1 MIYFSPIPN
10 YFNIDENSPQDEL
23 PNYFY
28 NPFNLRGFSIFNEI
42 DEIKNDIFNTNLLD
56 DYNNEN
62 NNNHITNNINDKEPN
77 AYNEKMQTVFATSNN
92 EKNIKTASSPKEIT
106 TNSTKICNEPKT
118 DNKPKLGRK
127 RKDEINDEDIDND
140 KVHTKEKPDNIKVRF
155 KRIFFS
161 NLIDNLN
168 KRLKESSNPKLNSLN
183 LLKLNSDF
191 VKSLKKDVIINML
204 DSPASVVLSQKIA
217 KKYKRFDE
225 YHNRE
230 IINLIYEENEES
242 LITILSKY
250 TKELIEAFL
259 GNTDDDSLF
268 KNYSLEDSIKKL
280 SKKETKGYI
289 EKLRN
294 EAQHFEETFREISGR
309 NRTSKK
315 DKKIII
321 NSI

>member
-1 MIYFSPIPN
+1 MSIFSQIPN

-42 DEIKNDIFNTNLLD
+42 DEIKNDIFNTNLLV

-77 AYNEKMQTVFATSNN
+77 AYNEKMQTVFTTSNN
-92 EKNIKTASSPKEIT
+92 EKNIKTASSSKAIT

-168 KRLKESSNPKLNSLN
+168 KRLKESSNPKLNSLM
-183 LLKLNSDF
+183 LKKLNSDF
-191 VKSLKKDVIINML
+191 VKSLKKDVITNML

-250 TKELIEAFL
+250 TRELIEAFL

-289 EKLRN
+289 EKFRN

>member
-1 MIYFSPIPN
+1 MSIFSQIPN

-28 NPFNLRGFSIFNEI
+28 DPFNLRGFSIFNEI
-42 DEIKNDIFNTNLLD
+42 DEIKNDIFNTNLLV

-77 AYNEKMQTVFATSNN
+77 AYNEKMQTVFTTSNN
-92 EKNIKTASSPKEIT
+92 EKNIKTASSSKAIT

-191 VKSLKKDVIINML
+191 VKSLKKDVITNML

-250 TKELIEAFL
+250 TRELIEAFL

-289 EKLRN
+289 EKFRN

-315 DKKIII
+315 DKKLL
-321 NSI
+321 

>member
-1 MIYFSPIPN
+1 MSIFSQIPN
-10 YFNIDENSPQDEL
+10 YFNIDENSPQDEF

-28 NPFNLRGFSIFNEI
+28 DPFNLRGFSIFNEI
-42 DEIKNDIFNTNLLD
+42 DEIKNDIFNTNLLV

-77 AYNEKMQTVFATSNN
+77 AYNEKMQTVFTTSNN
-92 EKNIKTASSPKEIT
+92 EKNIKTASSSKAIT

-250 TKELIEAFL
+250 TRELIEAFL

-289 EKLRN
+289 EKFRN

>member
-1 MIYFSPIPN
+1 
-10 YFNIDENSPQDEL
+10 
-23 PNYFY
+23 
-28 NPFNLRGFSIFNEI
+28 
-42 DEIKNDIFNTNLLD
+42 
-56 DYNNEN
+56 
-62 NNNHITNNINDKEPN
+62 
-77 AYNEKMQTVFATSNN
+77 MQTVFTTSNN
-92 EKNIKTASSPKEIT
+92 EKNIKTASSSKEIT

-225 YHNRE
+225 YNNRE

-250 TKELIEAFL
+250 TRKLIEAFL

-289 EKLRN
+289 EKFRN

-321 NSI
+321 DSI

>member
-1 MIYFSPIPN
+1 MSYFSPIPN

-28 NPFNLRGFSIFNEI
+28 DPFNLRGFSIFNEI

-92 EKNIKTASSPKEIT
+92 EKNIKTASSSKAIT

-168 KRLKESSNPKLNSLN
+168 KRLKESSNPKLNSLM
-183 LLKLNSDF
+183 LKKLNSDF
-191 VKSLKKDVIINML
+191 VKSLKKDVITNML

-250 TKELIEAFL
+250 TRELIEAFL

-289 EKLRN
+289 EKFRN

>member
-77 AYNEKMQTVFATSNN
+77 AYNEKMQTVFTTSNN
-92 EKNIKTASSPKEIT
+92 EKNIKTASSSKAIT

-168 KRLKESSNPKLNSLN
+168 KRLKESSNPKLNSLM
-183 LLKLNSDF
+183 LKKLNSDF
-191 VKSLKKDVIINML
+191 VKSLKKDVITNML

-250 TKELIEAFL
+250 TRELIEAFL

-289 EKLRN
+289 EKFRN

-315 DKKIII
+315 DKKLL
-321 NSI
+321 